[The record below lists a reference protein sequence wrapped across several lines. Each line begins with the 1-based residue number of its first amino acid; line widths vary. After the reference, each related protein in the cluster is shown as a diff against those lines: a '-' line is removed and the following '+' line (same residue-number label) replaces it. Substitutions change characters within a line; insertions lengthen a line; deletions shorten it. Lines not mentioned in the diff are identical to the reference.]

1 MLGDYRRRHLTTPQ
15 AGMEAQNF
23 ASPTIVHTTANAV
36 ASVSGH
42 AFGRRV
48 TQRAGKKAMR
58 DKHV

>member
-1 MLGDYRRRHLTTPQ
+1 
-15 AGMEAQNF
+15 MEAQNF